1 MSTINSVLDI
11 AKTALLANQKAINVT
26 SHNISNASTPGYT
39 KQTAVMTAM
48 DPVSYGGLYYGSGV
62 TVSSIE
68 RVYDSFQATQIR
80 DASSGLSRFD
90 AKGGHLVAI
99 ESMLNDM
106 DGSGLNTRIDD
117 LFNSF
122 EDLAS
127 RPSTHAE
134 RSALLSS
141 ASVLADDLNR
151 ISASMK
157 QSVAIINDR
166 VESSVKMINSIGGQ
180 IAELNMQVSTLE
192 ASGTSANDLKD
203 KRDSLL
209 KVLSGFADVSTVDGR
224 DGKTDVYIGGSFLV
238 AGVKLSPL
246 SVAINP
252 DNPDVYDIVSNG
264 MVLNSRLTG
273 GSVKG
278 DLEGSAFYQE
288 TLSKLDKLA
297 ASVVKEVNLQHRS
310 GYGLD
315 GSTGVDFFSGPSLYL
330 QPGSRNTGGA
340 VVGSG
345 TVTALSQLTLDD
357 YEVRFSGPAS
367 YTVVNTTKNS
377 VVSNGAYASGSPI
390 AFDGLSFSISDFAGT
405 PAAGDTFAVSVT
417 KNASEYIGVAIS
429 DANKIAASG
438 SAVTLPGDN
447 TNAMALASLRGTATM
462 DGATFSEY
470 YRSIVT
476 GVGTEVSETR
486 SNYTSQGKVV
496 EQLEQARE
504 SLSGVSLEEEAINL
518 IKLQRAYEA
527 AAKVMSVADRM
538 FETLLGI
545 R

>member
-252 DNPDVYDIVSNG
+252 ENPDVYDIVSNG

-390 AFDGLSFSISDFAGT
+390 AFDGLSFSISDLAGP

>member
-252 DNPDVYDIVSNG
+252 ENPDVYDIVSNG

>member
-68 RVYDSFQATQIR
+68 RVYDSFQATQLR
-80 DASSGLSRFD
+80 DASSSLSRYE
-90 AKGGHLVAI
+90 AKGGHLAAVEA
-99 ESMLNDM
+99 MLNDM
-106 DGSGLNTRIDD
+106 DGAGLSTRIDD

-127 RPSTHAE
+127 SPSTHAE

-141 ASVLADDLNR
+141 AAVLADDLNR
-151 ISASMK
+151 ISASVK
-157 QSVAIINDR
+157 QSVSVINDR
-166 VESSVKMINSIGGQ
+166 VESTVDIINSIGGQ

-203 KRDSLL
+203 KRDNLL
-209 KVLSGFADVSTVDGR
+209 KTLSGLADISTVEGR

-252 DNPDVYDIVSNG
+252 ENPEVYDIVSNG
-264 MVLNSRLTG
+264 MVLNSRLSG
-273 GSVKG
+273 GSLMG
-278 DLEGSAFYQE
+278 DLEGSAYYQE
-288 TLSKLDKLA
+288 TLSRLDRLA
-297 ASVVKEVNLQHRS
+297 ASIVKEVNMVHRS

-315 GSTGVDFFSGPSLYL
+315 GSTGVDFFSGPSVYL

-340 VVGSG
+340 VAGVG
-345 TVTALSQLTLDD
+345 TVTDLAQLTLDD
-357 YEVRFSGPAS
+357 YEVRFSGPGS
-367 YTVVNTTKNS
+367 YTVVNTTRNS
-377 VVSNGAYASGSPI
+377 VLSTGAYASGSPI
-390 AFDGLSFSISDFAGT
+390 TFDGLSFSISDLAGA

-429 DANKIAASG
+429 DSNKIAASG
-438 SAVTLPGDN
+438 SAMTLPGDN
-447 TNAMALASLRGTATM
+447 TNATALASLRESPAMNGV
-462 DGATFSEY
+462 TFSEY

-476 GVGTEVSETR
+476 GVGTAVSETK
-486 SNYTSQGKVV
+486 SNYASQGRVV

-527 AAKVMSVADRM
+527 AAKVMGVADRM
-538 FETLLGI
+538 FETLLAI
-545 R
+545 K

>member
-1 MSTINSVLDI
+1 MSTLNSVLDI

-80 DASSGLSRFD
+80 DASAGLSRYG

-106 DGSGLNTRIDD
+106 DGSGLSSKIDD

-127 RPSTHAE
+127 SPSTQAE
-134 RSALLSS
+134 RSSLLSS
-141 ASVLADDLNR
+141 ATVLADDLNR
-151 ISASMK
+151 ISANIK
-157 QSVAIINDR
+157 QSVSVINDR
-166 VESSVKMINSIGGQ
+166 IESSVTMINSIGAR

-209 KVLSGFADVSTVDGR
+209 KTLAGFADISTVEGK

-246 SVAINP
+246 SIAINP
-252 DNPDVYDIVSNG
+252 DNPEVYDIVSNG

-278 DLEGSAFYQE
+278 DLEGSAYYQE
-288 TLSKLDKLA
+288 TLSKLDRLA
-297 ASVVKEVNLQHRS
+297 ASIVTEVNIVHRS

-315 GSTGVDFFSGPSLYL
+315 GSTGADFFTGPSLYL

-340 VVGSG
+340 VAGSG
-345 TVTALSQLTLDD
+345 TVTDLSQLTLDD
-357 YEVRFSGPAS
+357 YEVRFSGPSS
-367 YTVVNTTKNS
+367 YTVVNTTQNS
-377 VVSNGAYASGSPI
+377 VTGTGAYASGSPI
-390 AFDGLSFSISDFAGT
+390 TFDGLSFSISDFAGT

-429 DANKIAASG
+429 DTGKIAASG
-438 SAVTLPGDN
+438 SGATLPGDN
-447 TNAMALASLRGTATM
+447 TNAMALASLRGTAAM
-462 DGATFSEY
+462 NGATFSGY
-470 YRSIVT
+470 YRSVVT
-476 GVGTEVSETR
+476 GVGPEVIATK
-486 SNYTSQGKVV
+486 SNYASQSRFV

-545 R
+545 K

>member
-1 MSTINSVLDI
+1 
-11 AKTALLANQKAINVT
+11 
-26 SHNISNASTPGYT
+26 
-39 KQTAVMTAM
+39 
-48 DPVSYGGLYYGSGV
+48 
-62 TVSSIE
+62 
-68 RVYDSFQATQIR
+68 
-80 DASSGLSRFD
+80 
-90 AKGGHLVAI
+90 
-99 ESMLNDM
+99 MLNDM
-106 DGSGLNTRIDD
+106 DGSGLSSKIDD

-127 RPSTHAE
+127 SPSTQAE
-134 RSALLSS
+134 RSSLLSS
-141 ASVLADDLNR
+141 ATVLADDLNR
-151 ISASMK
+151 ISANIK
-157 QSVAIINDR
+157 QSVSVINDR
-166 VESSVKMINSIGGQ
+166 IESSVTMINSIGAR

-209 KVLSGFADVSTVDGR
+209 KTLAGFADISTVEGK

-246 SVAINP
+246 SIAINP
-252 DNPDVYDIVSNG
+252 DNPEVYDIVSNG

-278 DLEGSAFYQE
+278 DLEGSAYYQE
-288 TLSKLDKLA
+288 TLSKLDRLA
-297 ASVVKEVNLQHRS
+297 ASIVTEVNIVHRS

-315 GSTGVDFFSGPSLYL
+315 GSTGADFFTGPSLYL

-340 VVGSG
+340 VAGSG
-345 TVTALSQLTLDD
+345 TVTDLSQLTLDD
-357 YEVRFSGPAS
+357 YEVRFSGPSS
-367 YTVVNTTKNS
+367 YTVVNTTQNS
-377 VVSNGAYASGSPI
+377 VTGTGAYASGSPI
-390 AFDGLSFSISDFAGT
+390 TFDGLSFSISDFAGT

-429 DANKIAASG
+429 DTGKIAASG
-438 SAVTLPGDN
+438 SGATLPGDN
-447 TNAMALASLRGTATM
+447 TNAMALASLRGTAAM
-462 DGATFSEY
+462 NGATFSEY
-470 YRSIVT
+470 YRSVVT
-476 GVGTEVSETR
+476 GVGTEVSETK
-486 SNYTSQGKVV
+486 SNYASQSRVV

-504 SLSGVSLEEEAINL
+504 SLSVVSLEEEAINL

-545 R
+545 K